1 MATLETGRART
12 GTPVGRP
19 ADRAEIDGIT
29 QNAVNALEYD
39 DVATIG
45 ELMNTNHGFL
55 RRICT

>member
-1 MATLETGRART
+1 MATLESGRVRT
-12 GTPVGRP
+12 RTLVHRR